1 MSLCILNS
9 RAREGIRAPAVTVE
23 GHLADDLTALSIVGL
38 PEPAVR
44 ESKDRGRGAL
54 LNSHFRFPTGRVTI
68 NLAPAD
74 LPKEGGR
81 FDLPIAVG
89 VLGASGQL
97 KCDLLDRLEVHGEL
111 AFSGSLCPV
120 TGILLAALAALAA
133 RDAGRALI
141 LPRENADE
149 AAFVKGLTIYPADH
163 FLQVCEHIKGTAL
176 LPPFEHPKSGGP
188 IRGHLSGLGRGP
200 RSGVGKAH
208 PGDRRGRCSQSPVA
222 GTSGDR

>member
-1 MSLCILNS
+1 LSLCILNS
-9 RAREGIRAPAVTVE
+9 REREGIRAPAVTVE

-111 AFSGSLCPV
+111 AFSGSLRPV

-133 RDAGRALI
+133 LWRRGMRGGPSSCPARTRTKRPSSRVSPSIPQITFFRSANTSRA
-141 LPRENADE
+141 PHCCPHSSTPSPVVPSA
-149 AAFVKGLTIYPADH
+149 VIYPDLAE
-163 FLQVCEHIKGTAL
+163 V
-176 LPPFEHPKSGGP
+176 
-188 IRGHLSGLGRGP
+188 RG
-200 RSGVGKAH
+200 
-208 PGDRRGRCSQSPVA
+208 QE
-222 GTSGDR
+222 